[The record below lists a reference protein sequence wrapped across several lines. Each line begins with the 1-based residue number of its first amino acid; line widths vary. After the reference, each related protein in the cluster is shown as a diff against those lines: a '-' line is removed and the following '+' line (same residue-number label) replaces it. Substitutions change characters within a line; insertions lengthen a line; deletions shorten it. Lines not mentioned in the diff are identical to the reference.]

1 MLGGSK
7 IQIIMFK
14 RKSIMSRAINAALTA
29 FIRTIFGWVE
39 EWGNDAFFFLVIG
52 DKNCTDVAW
61 YNPEQL
67 SCDGALAISADP
79 RSAAAFC
86 DMNTGVELLM
96 EDNLKEN
103 KFKED
108 FEKLQLPENYQNG
121 WYSYEDICGG
131 KKYTEQQAKKGG
143 AQ

>member
-1 MLGGSK
+1 MHGGSK

-29 FIRTIFGWVE
+29 IIRTIFGWVE

-67 SCDGALAISADP
+67 SCDGALAIAGCLESV
-79 RSAAAFC
+79 AAFQ
-86 DMNTGVELLM
+86 DLATSVDILN
-96 EDNLKEN
+96 EDNLKN
-103 KFKED
+103 ED
-108 FEKLQLPENYQNG
+108 FRKKFELTSPSKDNNG
-121 WYSYEDICGG
+121 WHSYEDICGG